1 MSNIIL
7 LGDMHIG
14 VKASSIPHHNFIAKF
29 LTDLFKY
36 IDDNDIRY
44 LIQLGDMFDVRKHVT
59 IHSLWFINEYFIQE
73 VLKRNLIVYALV
85 GNHDM
90 PFRDSLRMSSVEE
103 ILKMYPQSFKVI
115 KDTTE
120 VEIDGKD
127 MLLIPWVCRENE
139 EIVLETVNKSN
150 AEFVFGHFEFN
161 GFEMHRGQ
169 PSKTHFTHSKFS
181 KFKKVYSGH
190 YHHKSSKDNVAYIG
204 TPYELTWM
212 DSNDQKGFTVL
223 LENGNDVFI
232 PNRHTIYSRIE
243 YTDPME
249 VDKNAVSG
257 KYVRLVVSA
266 FTDKKI
272 LQGVIDRINS
282 FEPLEL
288 KVQEN
293 YSVELSES
301 VAISNYK
308 NTIEVIGEY
317 VKTASTGLDN
327 TILTSKFN
335 DLYNRAV
342 TAR

>member
-29 LTDLFKY
+29 LADLFKY

-120 VEIDGKD
+120 VEIGGKD

-139 EIVLETVNKSN
+139 ESVLETVNKSN

-169 PSKTHFTHSKFS
+169 PSKTHFNHSKFS

-243 YTDPME
+243 YADSME
-249 VDKNAVSG
+249 VDKNSVNG

-272 LQGVIDRINS
+272 LQGVIDKINS

-327 TILTSKFN
+327 TILTNRFN